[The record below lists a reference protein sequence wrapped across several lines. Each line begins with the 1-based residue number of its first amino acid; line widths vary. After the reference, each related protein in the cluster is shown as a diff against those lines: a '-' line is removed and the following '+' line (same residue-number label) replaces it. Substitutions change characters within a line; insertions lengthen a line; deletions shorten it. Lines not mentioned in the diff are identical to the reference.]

1 MTYRQTS
8 RALWVIFAIA
18 IGALAY
24 QFQDQLELVFA
35 RRGTLTVTEEAD
47 NVVKLHWRGKVAAP
61 LASRLDEV
69 FRTYANRRQTRF
81 ILSLAS
87 PGGELSHGAEVV
99 RLIKTVQRTNVVDTV
114 VEGRSACASMCVA
127 IYLAGNNRL
136 ADPRARFMFHEVSF
150 RDAVSEKINDVPER
164 AIARATDQ
172 LLERYFKPEGVDA
185 AWLTDI
191 RRRMKG
197 RDVWLTAQELVNERS
212 GIVLQL
218 TN

>member
-8 RALWVIFAIA
+8 RALWVVFAIA
-18 IGALAY
+18 IGVLAY

-35 RRGTLTVTEEAD
+35 RRGTLTVTEEPD

-61 LASRLDEV
+61 LASRLEDA
-69 FRTYANRRQTRF
+69 FRTHGNRRQTRF
-81 ILSLAS
+81 VLSLAS

-99 RLIKTVQRTNVVDTV
+99 RLIKAIQRTNVVDTI

-136 ADPRARFMFHEVSF
+136 ADQRARFMFHEVSF

-172 LLERYFKPEGVDA
+172 MLERFFKPEGVEA
-185 AWLTDI
+185 AWLADI

-197 RDVWLTAQELVNERS
+197 RDVWLSAQELVNERS
-212 GIVLQL
+212 GVVLQL